1 MKLAL
6 RARFVFHRGF
16 TLVELL
22 TVIGI
27 IGILVAALLPAVQYS
42 RAAARRIQC
51 ASNTHQIGVAL
62 DTFLTSGKNGGRYPD
77 VAQLPSAVPFRP
89 SLVKVL
95 APFIEDNQAVFLCP
109 EDEKFFPVEGLSYEY
124 RNSRLANKTR
134 KQALRRSNGEQVSS
148 TRMILLY
155 DFESVHGPEGEP
167 GARNYLFADGHVDS
181 EVPEFNF

>member
-1 MKLAL
+1 MTLPV
-6 RARFVFHRGF
+6 RARRLLPRGF
-16 TLVELL
+16 TLIELL
-22 TVIGI
+22 VVIGI
-27 IGILVAALLPAVQYS
+27 IGILVAALLPAINYS
-42 RAAARRIQC
+42 RAAARRVQC
-51 ASNTHQIGVAL
+51 ASNVHQIGVAL
-62 DTFLTSGKNGGRYPD
+62 DNFLTAKNGGKYPD
-77 VAQLPSAVPFRP
+77 VAQLPSVVPFRP

-124 RNSRLANKTR
+124 RNSRLANKNR

-155 DFESVHGPEGEP
+155 DFESFHGPEGEP

>member
-1 MKLAL
+1 MAL
-6 RARFVFHRGF
+6 PVRARRLLSRGF
-16 TLVELL
+16 TLIELL
-22 TVIGI
+22 VVIGI
-27 IGILVAALLPAVQYS
+27 IGILVAALLPAIHYS
-42 RAAARRIQC
+42 RAAARRVQC
-51 ASNTHQIGVAL
+51 ASNVHQIGVAL
-62 DTFLTSGKNGGRYPD
+62 DNFLTARKNGGKYPD

-89 SLVKVL
+89 SLAKVL
-95 APFIEDNQAVFLCP
+95 APFIEDNQAVFLCS

-134 KQALRRSNGEQVSS
+134 KQALRRSNGEEVSS

-155 DFESVHGPEGEP
+155 DFESFHGAEGGP